1 MGVEAEDEGGPKS
14 NTAASKSS
22 LANAVSYL
30 ALPLVLV
37 GIWQWASTEGILPSY
52 LLASPLETAKG
63 FWEILL
69 DGTLFSSLRAS
80 LFRSVSGFVIAT
92 TIAVP
97 FGILIGWFK
106 QVRQST
112 HLTLLILIPIPITAW
127 VSIAILW
134 FGLGDRSAIFL
145 VTLGASVPILIN
157 TIHGV
162 EWVDALYIEAA
173 RTLGT
178 GPREM
183 LWRIILPA
191 ALPNIFTGLRLG
203 LRNSWAGLVIAE
215 MIGARS
221 GVGYLIWDSR
231 LTMRSDLLIVGM
243 LLIGFLGLVSD
254 QLMSQLSKVV
264 LRWHEDPSHDED

>member
-1 MGVEAEDEGGPKS
+1 MSAEVIGEGGPKS
-14 NTAASKSS
+14 NSLAWKSS
-22 LANAVSYL
+22 LGNAFGYL
-30 ALPLVLV
+30 ALPIALIGVWQLVS
-37 GIWQWASTEGILPSY
+37 AEGILPSY
-52 LLASPLETAKG
+52 LLPSPVMTAEG

-69 DGTLFSSLRAS
+69 DGTLFSSLSAS
-80 LFRSVSGFVIAT
+80 LFRSFSGFAIAT
-92 TIAVP
+92 AIAVP

-106 QVRQST
+106 QVRRST
-112 HLTLLILIPIPITAW
+112 QLTLLILIPIPITAW
-127 VSIAILW
+127 VSISILW

-145 VTLGASVPILIN
+145 VALGASVPILIN

-162 EWVDALYIEAA
+162 EWVDVLYIEAA

-178 GPREM
+178 GSREM
-183 LWRIILPA
+183 LWRIVLPA

-243 LLIGFLGLVSD
+243 LLIGILGLISD
-254 QLMSQLSKVV
+254 QLMHRLSTTV
-264 LRWHEDPSHDED
+264 LRWHEDASHDDD